1 MKNKILNALGLAM
14 RAGKVVTGDELT
26 DAIKKKRV
34 NIVFVANDASPRTQD
49 DIKKL
54 CAYKDITAVDVLNKE
69 EISGSIG
76 KFNRVALGIN
86 DAGFTKLIKTYL
98 TDKR

>member
-1 MKNKILNALGLAM
+1 M
-14 RAGKVVTGDELT
+14 RAGKIITGDELT
-26 DAIKKKRV
+26 DAIKKNKV
-34 NIVFVANDASPRTQD
+34 SLVFVGNNASARTQE

-54 CAYKDITAVDVLNKE
+54 CGYRNIQVVDVLTKE
-69 EISGSIG
+69 EVSGSIG

-86 DAGFTKLIKTYL
+86 DQGFSKLIKTYL